1 MKTDSER
8 QTEYQSRRRETQD
21 RITLWVT
28 KEVERGM
35 DVLRGN
41 ESRTTWINRAITE
54 LTIRQLLQKPFPF
67 TDEDYAEAVRRGQ
80 KRGII
85 LPK

>member
-28 KEVERGM
+28 KEVEHGM
-35 DVLRGN
+35 DVLRGT

-54 LTIRQLLQKPFPF
+54 LTIRRLLEKPFPF
-67 TDEDYAEAVRRGQ
+67 TDEEHAEAVRRGK

-85 LPK
+85 IPK

>member
-28 KEVERGM
+28 KEVEHGM
-35 DVLRGN
+35 DELRGN

-67 TDEDYAEAVRRGQ
+67 TDEEHAEAVRRGR

-85 LPK
+85 LRK

>member
-1 MKTDSER
+1 MKTDLER